1 MKKLFILF
9 LFLVSIPLFCQE
21 KDTLLALPAAPNV
34 INENTIFDGNTEV
47 EAQYPEGIT
56 ALRNFIAKHIK
67 YPKKALE
74 YGTEGRVL
82 IKFVVEK
89 DGSVSNVV
97 IVRDIG
103 EGCGEEAI
111 RVIKLTS
118 GKWKAAQVNGMP
130 VRSVYKFPVF
140 FRIP

>member
-9 LFLVSIPLFCQE
+9 LSFVSIPLFCQE

-47 EAQYPEGIT
+47 EAQYFEGIA
-56 ALRNFIAKHIK
+56 ALKNFFAKYIK
-67 YPKKALE
+67 YPETAINK
-74 YGTEGRVL
+74 GTEGLFL

-89 DGSVSNVV
+89 DGTISNPT
-97 IVRDIG
+97 IIDDIG
-103 EGCGEEAI
+103 DGCGEEAI
-111 RVIKLTS
+111 RVIKLTF

-130 VRSVYKFPVF
+130 LRSVYRFPVF